1 MKIDLPELLIFFD
14 ELKPATNE
22 EHGFYWFE
30 TSRPDGISIS
40 FIFSIYES
48 YVSVIIQTGIK
59 TDVASVRLT
68 KCSEIR
74 VLDEKRKCLEILHAN
89 GTGRCFLSLLEGT
102 ILNYSD

>member
-1 MKIDLPELLIFFD
+1 MKINLTELLIFFD
-14 ELKPATNE
+14 ELTPVTDE
-22 EHGFYWFE
+22 ERGFYWFE
-30 TSRPDGISIS
+30 TTRPDGIKIS

-48 YVSVIIQTGIK
+48 YVSVIVQTDIK
-59 TDVASVRLT
+59 TEIASVRLT

-102 ILNYSD
+102 ILSYDD